1 MKPAAIGIIKNPNDN
16 SLRNIEMK
24 NMKPTL
30 VVLTLLGTMCL
41 ASGCDRFGDAAADG
55 VFGLVADVVA
65 NLISA
70 GLPPGLG
77 S

>member
-1 MKPAAIGIIKNPNDN
+1 
-16 SLRNIEMK
+16 MK
-24 NMKPTL
+24 NMKQTL